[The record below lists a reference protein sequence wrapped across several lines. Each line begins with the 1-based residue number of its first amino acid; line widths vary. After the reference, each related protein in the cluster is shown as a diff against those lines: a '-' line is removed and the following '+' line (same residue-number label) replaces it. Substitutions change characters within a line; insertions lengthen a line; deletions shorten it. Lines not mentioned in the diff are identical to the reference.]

1 MERNKTYFERRIQ
14 PILQYIGVIGA
25 TMMSVMYIV
34 LVFILIVGFKSQ
46 NILQPIVFA
55 IVNAMVGLIIMQFL
69 NSQSI
74 NVLPLKSTVT
84 SLKCSSV

>member
-14 PILQYIGVIGA
+14 PILQYIGAIGA

-46 NILQPIVFA
+46 NLLQPIVFA
-55 IVNAMVGLIIMQFL
+55 VVNAMVGLIIC
-69 NSQSI
+69 NS
-74 NVLPLKSTVT
+74 
-84 SLKCSSV
+84 